1 MKRFFGCWFGGVIVL
16 GMVLAGCQSRTME
29 SAAVPAS
36 PEGITWMLVE
46 LNGTAV
52 APVDNP
58 RHPTLRLDPAAQRV
72 SGHAGVNSYGGGYE
86 LNGPALRFGQLM
98 STMMAGPAELMELER
113 DYTAML
119 RGVTG
124 WRLTA
129 AGLELLARNR
139 TVARYRSTAGE

>member
-1 MKRFFGCWFGGVIVL
+1 
-16 GMVLAGCQSRTME
+16 
-29 SAAVPAS
+29 
-36 PEGITWMLVE
+36 MLVE

-52 APVDNP
+52 APANNP

-86 LNGPALRFGQLM
+86 LNGPVLRFGQLM
-98 STMMAGPAELMELER
+98 STMMAGPADLMELER

-124 WRLTA
+124 WRRTA
-129 AGLELLARNR
+129 AGLELLAGDRV
-139 TVARYRSTAGE
+139 VARYRSAAGD